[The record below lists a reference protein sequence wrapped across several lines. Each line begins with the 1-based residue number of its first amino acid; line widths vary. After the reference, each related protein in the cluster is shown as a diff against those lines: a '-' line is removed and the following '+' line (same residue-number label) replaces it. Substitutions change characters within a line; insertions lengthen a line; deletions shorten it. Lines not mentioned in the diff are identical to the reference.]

1 MIVDVIVLVV
11 VNEAMIVVVLIAN
24 DVRVSSSPDAIRS
37 GTLLVI
43 GNTVVSILFDVVVV
57 IVTVYFK

>member
-37 GTLLVI
+37 GALLVI